1 MKILF
6 TTPILEYPAAGGP
19 QLRIE
24 NSIKA
29 LARVCE
35 LHIIHRANFD
45 SPEVRKTDA
54 YFSQFGKSYLTTF
67 DYPSLKPMR
76 LLFKIYRKLFSLL
89 GRNKDAHINLIIDHI
104 QKKRIDVVWFGYGNI
119 SYKLIK
125 DVKDKL
131 PQVKVVC
138 DTDSVWSR
146 FVLRELPFVE
156 GKRKEEIQRL
166 GSLKEA
172 EERAWVGLCDVTTA
186 VSEIDAQY
194 YRSVAVDPNR
204 IHIFSNVIDIN
215 NYAVVPPRPIE
226 FKKPCVFLAGSYGPN
241 SAMNMAAQWI
251 LNEVLPIVRKT
262 YPHLHFY
269 LVGRDSDSQFGHV
282 ACDTVT
288 VTGKLETV
296 LPYLCNADVALV
308 PLKFE
313 SGTRFKILEAG
324 ACRIPLVST
333 TLGAEGI
340 PVKDGKDILIA
351 DDPESFA
358 QSIIRIID
366 DPYFAKSM
374 AENCYELVSS
384 MYSVESLV
392 CEAKNILAYLNNE
405 EKKIYA

>member
-1 MKILF
+1 MKILY

-67 DYPSLKPMR
+67 DYPSLKPIR
-76 LLFKIYRKLFSLL
+76 LLFKIYRRFFSLL
-89 GRNKDAHINLIIDHI
+89 VRNKDAHINSIIDHI
-104 QKKRIDVVWFGYGNI
+104 QKEGIGVVWFGYGNI
-119 SYKLIK
+119 SYELIK

-156 GKRKEEIQRL
+156 GRRKEEIQRL

-194 YRSVAVDPNR
+194 YRSVAIDPSR
-204 IHIFSNVIDIN
+204 IHIFSNVIDIHK
-215 NYAVVPPRPIE
+215 YAVVPPWPIE

-241 SAMNMAAQWI
+241 SAMNMAAKWI
-251 LNEVLPIVRKT
+251 LNEVLPIVRIT
-262 YPHLHFY
+262 HPYLHFY

-282 ACDTVT
+282 ASDAVT

-340 PVKDGKDILIA
+340 PVKDGRDILIA
-351 DDPESFA
+351 DDPEGFA
-358 QSIIRIID
+358 KSIIRIID
-366 DPYFAKSM
+366 DPYFAKSL
-374 AENCYELVSS
+374 AESCYELVNS

-392 CEAKNILAYLNNE
+392 GEATNIMAYLNNE

>member
-1 MKILF
+1 MKILY

-29 LARVCE
+29 LARVCD
-35 LHIIHRANFD
+35 LHIIHRASYD
-45 SPEVRKTDA
+45 SPDVRRTDA
-54 YFSQFGKSYLTTF
+54 YFSQFGKSYITTY
-67 DYPSLKPMR
+67 DYPRLKPIR
-76 LLFKIYRKLFSLL
+76 LLFKIYRRVLRFL
-89 GRNKDAHINLIIDHI
+89 GKTKDSHINSIINHI
-104 QKKRIDVVWFGYGNI
+104 QNENIDVVWFGYGNI

-125 DVKDKL
+125 DVKDRF
-131 PQVKVVC
+131 PHVKAVC

-146 FVLRELPFVE
+146 FVLRELPFAE

-194 YRSVAVDPNR
+194 YRSLAFDPSR

-226 FKKPCVFLAGSYGPN
+226 FKMPCVFLAGSYGPN
-241 SAMNMAAQWI
+241 SAMNMAAQWV
-251 LNEVLPIVRKT
+251 LDEVLPIVRKT
-262 YPHLHFY
+262 HPNLHFY
-269 LVGRDSDSQFGHV
+269 LVGRDSDSQFGHI
-282 ACDTVT
+282 ASNNVT

-296 LPYLCNADVALV
+296 LPYLCNANVALV

-340 PVKDGKDILIA
+340 PVKDGRDILIA
-351 DDPESFA
+351 DDPQGFA

-366 DPYFAKSM
+366 DPYLAKSI
-374 AENCYELVSS
+374 ADSCFELVNSK
-384 MYSVESLV
+384 YSVESLV
-392 CEAKNILAYLNNE
+392 GEAKNIMAYLNNE
-405 EKKIYA
+405 EKKIYV